1 MIPVV
6 AHSVNPYLP
15 NSGSWIYNQIRFLE
29 SFRPIV
35 LTKRT
40 ENLDQFPIARIY
52 SVYGQPF
59 LRRNLEKAL
68 ARVRNAPFRT
78 HRDALRR
85 EGAVLLHSHFADMA
99 IRNIPLAK
107 EAGIPHVAS
116 FYGSDIWARAGDRHF
131 RKDFDRLSRSA
142 SLFLV
147 EGPAM
152 ADKVI
157 GLGAPERIVRVL
169 RLGIDTSVIPFFP
182 RSPDADG
189 RVVVLMAGRPV
200 EKKGHWYGLL
210 AFERICRDFPH
221 VVLRM
226 IIGGRTPGENEHV
239 LRMRR
244 FIEEKGITDKVEW
257 CGFLSYDR
265 YLDAIRS
272 AHIFLQPSVH
282 AEDGDA
288 EGGAPVTITELSASG
303 MPVVATKHC
312 DIPQIVLDGRSGLLA
327 EERDVDGLAAL
338 LARIC
343 ASPQTWEAM
352 GRTGR
357 AHVEERFDIRKQVR
371 ELERSYEECR
381 KASG

>member
-1 MIPVV
+1 
-6 AHSVNPYLP
+6 
-15 NSGSWIYNQIRFLE
+15 
-29 SFRPIV
+29 
-35 LTKRT
+35 
-40 ENLDQFPIARIY
+40 
-52 SVYGQPF
+52 
-59 LRRNLEKAL
+59 
-68 ARVRNAPFRT
+68 
-78 HRDALRR
+78 
-85 EGAVLLHSHFADMA
+85 MA

-116 FYGSDIWARAGDRHF
+116 FYGSDIWARVRDRRF
-131 RKDFDRLSRSA
+131 REGFEKLSRSA

-152 ADKVI
+152 ADKVL

-169 RLGIDTSVIPFFP
+169 RLGIDISVIPFFP
-182 RSPDADG
+182 RSPDAGG

-226 IIGGRTPGENEHV
+226 IIGGRTPRENDHI

-244 FIEEKGITDKVEW
+244 FIEEKGIVDKVEW
-257 CGFLSYDR
+257 YGFLSYDR
-265 YLDAIRS
+265 YLEAIRS
-272 AHIFLQPSVH
+272 AHIFLQPSVQ

-343 ASPQTWEAM
+343 ASPQTWETM
-352 GRTGR
+352 GRAGR

-371 ELERSYEECR
+371 ELERMYEECR
-381 KASG
+381 KSSG

>member
-15 NSGSWIYNQIRFLE
+15 NSGSWIYHQIRFLE

-40 ENLDQFPIARIY
+40 ENLDQFPIAPIY

-59 LRRNLEKAL
+59 LPRNLEKAL
-68 ARVRNAPFRT
+68 ARMRNAPFRT

-85 EGAVLLHSHFADMA
+85 EGAVLVHSHFADMA

-116 FYGSDIWARAGDRHF
+116 FYGSDIWARARDRRF
-131 RKDFDRLSRSA
+131 REGFETLSRSA

-152 ADKVI
+152 ADKVL

-169 RLGIDTSVIPFFP
+169 RLGIDISVIPFFP
-182 RSPDADG
+182 RSPDAGG

-221 VVLRM
+221 AVLRM
-226 IIGGRTPGENEHV
+226 IIGGRTP
-239 LRMRR
+239 R
-244 FIEEKGITDKVEW
+244 EKINPAD
-257 CGFLSYDR
+257 
-265 YLDAIRS
+265 
-272 AHIFLQPSVH
+272 
-282 AEDGDA
+282 
-288 EGGAPVTITELSASG
+288 APVHRG
-303 MPVVATKHC
+303 KGDRRQGRVVWF
-312 DIPQIVLDGRSGLLA
+312 PFV
-327 EERDVDGLAAL
+327 
-338 LARIC
+338 
-343 ASPQTWEAM
+343 
-352 GRTGR
+352 
-357 AHVEERFDIRKQVR
+357 
-371 ELERSYEECR
+371 
-381 KASG
+381 

>member
-15 NSGSWIYNQIRFLE
+15 GSGSWIYHQIRFLE
-29 SFRPIV
+29 SFRPVV

-40 ENLDQFPIARIY
+40 ENLDQFPIAPVY

-68 ARVRNAPFRT
+68 VLVRGAPFRI

-99 IRNIPLAK
+99 IRNIRLAK

-116 FYGSDIWARAGDRHF
+116 FYGSDIWARARDGHF
-131 RKDFDRLSRSA
+131 REGFDKLSRSA
-142 SLFLV
+142 SLILV

-152 ADKVI
+152 ADKVL
-157 GLGAPERIVRVL
+157 GLGAPERIVKVL
-169 RLGIDTSVIPFFP
+169 RLGIDTTAIPFLP
-182 RSPDADG
+182 RSPDPDG
-189 RVVVLMAGRPV
+189 RIVVLMAGRPV

-210 AFERICRDFPH
+210 AFERICRDFPQ

-226 IIGGRTPGENEHV
+226 IIGGRTPRENEHV

-244 FIEEKGITDKVEW
+244 FIEEKGIVDRVEW
-257 CGFLSYDR
+257 RGFLPYDR
-265 YLDAIRS
+265 YLEAIRS
-272 AHIFLQPSVH
+272 AHIFLQPSVL

-303 MPVVATKHC
+303 MPVVATRHC

-327 EERDVDGLAAL
+327 DERDVDGLAAL

-352 GRTGR
+352 GRAGR

-371 ELERSYEECR
+371 ELERLYEESR
-381 KASG
+381 KASA

>member
-15 NSGSWIYNQIRFLE
+15 NSGSWIYHQIRFLE

-40 ENLDQFPIARIY
+40 ENLDQFPIAHIY

-68 ARVRNAPFRT
+68 ARLRNAPFRT

-116 FYGSDIWARAGDRHF
+116 FYGSDIWARERDRHF
-131 RKDFDRLSRSA
+131 REDFDKLSRSA

-169 RLGIDTSVIPFFP
+169 RLGIDISVIPFFP
-182 RSPDADG
+182 RSPDVGG
-189 RVVVLMAGRPV
+189 RVVILMAGRPV
-200 EKKGHWYGLL
+200 EKKGHRDGLL

-226 IIGGRTPGENEHV
+226 IIGGRTPRENEHV

-265 YLDAIRS
+265 YLEAIRS

-343 ASPQTWEAM
+343 ASPQTWESM
-352 GRTGR
+352 GRAGR
-357 AHVEERFDIRKQVR
+357 AHVEDRFDIRKQVR

>member
-15 NSGSWIYNQIRFLE
+15 NSGSWIYHQIRFLE

-35 LTKRT
+35 LAKRT

-52 SVYGQPF
+52 SVSGQPF

-68 ARVRNAPFRT
+68 ARVRTAPFRI

-116 FYGSDIWARAGDRHF
+116 FYGSDIWARARDRHF
-131 RKDFDRLSRSA
+131 REGFDKLSRSA

-152 ADKVI
+152 ADKVL
-157 GLGAPERIVRVL
+157 GLGAPERIVKVL
-169 RLGIDTSVIPFFP
+169 RLGIDTTAIPFLP
-182 RSPDADG
+182 RSPDPDG

-226 IIGGRTPGENEHV
+226 IIGGRTPRENEHV

-244 FIEEKGITDKVEW
+244 FIEDKGIVDKVEW

-265 YLDAIRS
+265 YLEAIRS
-272 AHIFLQPSVH
+272 AHIFLQPSVL

-303 MPVVATKHC
+303 MPVVATRHC

-327 EERDVDGLAAL
+327 EERDVDGLATL

-343 ASPQTWEAM
+343 ASPQTWEGM
-352 GRTGR
+352 GRAGR

-371 ELERSYEECR
+371 DLERSYEECR

>member
-15 NSGSWIYNQIRFLE
+15 NSGSWIYHQIRFLE

-40 ENLDQFPIARIY
+40 ENLDQFPIAHIY

-68 ARVRNAPFRT
+68 ARLRNAPFRT

-116 FYGSDIWARAGDRHF
+116 FYGSDIWARERDRHF
-131 RKDFDRLSRSA
+131 REDFDKLSRSA

-169 RLGIDTSVIPFFP
+169 RLGIDISVIPFFP
-182 RSPDADG
+182 RSPDVGG
-189 RVVVLMAGRPV
+189 RVVILMAGRPV
-200 EKKGHWYGLL
+200 EKKGHWDGLL

-226 IIGGRTPGENEHV
+226 IIGGRTPRENEHV

-265 YLDAIRS
+265 YLEAIRS

-343 ASPQTWEAM
+343 ASPQTWESM
-352 GRTGR
+352 GRAGR
-357 AHVEERFDIRKQVR
+357 AHVEDRFDIRKQVR

>member
-40 ENLDQFPIARIY
+40 ENLDQFPIAPIY

-68 ARVRNAPFRT
+68 ARVRTAPFRI

-85 EGAVLLHSHFADMA
+85 EGAVLLHSHFADTA

-116 FYGSDIWARAGDRHF
+116 FYGSDIWARARDRHF
-131 RKDFDRLSRSA
+131 LEGFDRLSRSV

-152 ADKVI
+152 ADKVL
-157 GLGAPERIVRVL
+157 GLGAPERIVKVL
-169 RLGIDTSVIPFFP
+169 RLGIDTTAIPFLP
-182 RSPDADG
+182 RSPDPDG
-189 RVVVLMAGRPV
+189 GVVVLMAGRPV

-210 AFERICRDFPH
+210 AFERICRDFPR

-226 IIGGRTPGENEHV
+226 IIGGRTPHENEHV
-239 LRMRR
+239 SRMRR
-244 FIEEKGITDKVEW
+244 FIEENGIVDKVEW

-265 YLDAIRS
+265 YLEAIRS
-272 AHIFLQPSVH
+272 AHIFLQPSVL

-303 MPVVATKHC
+303 MPVVATRHC

-327 EERDVDGLAAL
+327 EERDVDGLATL

-352 GRTGR
+352 GRAGR
-357 AHVEERFDIRKQVR
+357 AHVEKNFDIRKQVK
-371 ELERSYEECR
+371 ELERLYEECR
-381 KASG
+381 KSSG

>member
-15 NSGSWIYNQIRFLE
+15 NSGSWIYHQIRFLE

-40 ENLDQFPIARIY
+40 ENLDQFPIAPVY

-68 ARVRNAPFRT
+68 ARVRTAPFQI
-78 HRDALRR
+78 HRNALRR
-85 EGAVLLHSHFADMA
+85 EGAVLVHSHFADMA

-116 FYGSDIWARAGDRHF
+116 FYGSDIWARARDRRF
-131 RKDFDRLSRSA
+131 REGFEKLSRSA

-152 ADKVI
+152 ADKVL

-169 RLGIDTSVIPFFP
+169 RLGIDISVIPFFP
-182 RSPDADG
+182 RSPDAGG

-226 IIGGRTPGENEHV
+226 IIGGRTPRENDHI

-244 FIEEKGITDKVEW
+244 FIEEKGIVDKVEW

-265 YLDAIRS
+265 YLEAIRS
-272 AHIFLQPSVH
+272 AHIFLQPSVQ

-327 EERDVDGLAAL
+327 EERDVEGLAAL

-343 ASPQTWEAM
+343 ASPQTWETM
-352 GRTGR
+352 GRAGR

-371 ELERSYEECR
+371 ELERMYEECR
-381 KASG
+381 KSSG

>member
-15 NSGSWIYNQIRFLE
+15 NSGSWIYHQIRFLE

-40 ENLDQFPIARIY
+40 ENLDQFPISPIY
-52 SVYGQPF
+52 SVNGQPF
-59 LRRNLEKAL
+59 LRRNLEKAF
-68 ARVRNAPFRT
+68 ARVGSAPFRT

-85 EGAVLLHSHFADMA
+85 EYAVLLHSHFADMA

-116 FYGSDIWARAGDRHF
+116 FYGSDIWARARDRRF
-131 RKDFDRLSRSA
+131 REGFGKLSRSA

-152 ADKVI
+152 ADKVLD
-157 GLGAPERIVRVL
+157 LGAPGRIVKVL
-169 RLGIDTSVIPFFP
+169 RLGIDTTAIPFFP
-182 RSPDADG
+182 RSPDPDG

-221 VVLRM
+221 VVLRL
-226 IIGGRTPGENEHV
+226 IIGGRSPRENEQV

-244 FIEEKGITDKVEW
+244 FIGEKGIVDKVEW

-272 AHIFLQPSVH
+272 AHIFLQPSVL

-303 MPVVATKHC
+303 MPVVATRHC

-327 EERDVDGLAAL
+327 EERDVDGLATL
-338 LARIC
+338 LARLC
-343 ASPQTWEAM
+343 DSPQTWEGM
-352 GRTGR
+352 GRAGR
-357 AHVEERFDIRKQVR
+357 AHVEDRFDIRKQVR
-371 ELERSYEECR
+371 ELERLYEKCR
-381 KASG
+381 KGSE

>member
-15 NSGSWIYNQIRFLE
+15 NSGSWIYHQIRFLE

-40 ENLDQFPIARIY
+40 ENLDQFPIAPIY

-59 LRRNLEKAL
+59 LLRNLEKAL
-68 ARVRNAPFRT
+68 ARMRNGPFRT

-85 EGAVLLHSHFADMA
+85 EGAVLVHSHFADMA

-116 FYGSDIWARAGDRHF
+116 FYGSDIWARARDRRF
-131 RKDFDRLSRSA
+131 REGFEKLSRSA

-152 ADKVI
+152 AHKVL

-169 RLGIDTSVIPFFP
+169 RLGIDISVIPFFP
-182 RSPDADG
+182 RSPDAGG

-226 IIGGRTPGENEHV
+226 IIGGRTPRENDHI

-244 FIEEKGITDKVEW
+244 FIEEKGIVDKVEW

-265 YLDAIRS
+265 YLEAIRS
-272 AHIFLQPSVH
+272 AHIFLQPSVQ

-343 ASPQTWEAM
+343 ASPQTWETM
-352 GRTGR
+352 GRAGR
-357 AHVEERFDIRKQVR
+357 AHVEDRFDIRRQVR
-371 ELERSYEECR
+371 ELERMYEECR

>member
-131 RKDFDRLSRSA
+131 REDFDRLSRSA

-226 IIGGRTPGENEHV
+226 IIGGRTPRENEHV

-265 YLDAIRS
+265 YLEAIRS

>member
-131 RKDFDRLSRSA
+131 REDFDRLSRSA

>member
-15 NSGSWIYNQIRFLE
+15 NSGSWIYHQIRFLE

-40 ENLDQFPIARIY
+40 ENLDQFPIAPIY

-68 ARVRNAPFRT
+68 ARARTAPFRI
-78 HRDALRR
+78 HREALRR

-116 FYGSDIWARAGDRHF
+116 FYGSDVWARARDRRF
-131 RKDFDRLSRSA
+131 QEAFDKLSRTA
-142 SLFLV
+142 SLYLV

-152 ADKVI
+152 AEKVL
-157 GLGAPERIVRVL
+157 GLGAPERIVKVL
-169 RLGIDTSVIPFFP
+169 RLGIDTTAIPFLP
-182 RSPDADG
+182 RSPDPDG

-221 VVLRM
+221 VLLRM
-226 IIGGRTPGENEHV
+226 IIGGRTSRENEQV

-244 FIEEKGITDKVEW
+244 FIEENGIVDRVEW

-265 YLDAIRS
+265 YLEAIRS
-272 AHIFLQPSVH
+272 AHIFLQPSVL

-303 MPVVATKHC
+303 MPVVATRHC

-327 EERDVDGLAAL
+327 EERDVDGLATL
-338 LARIC
+338 LAKIC
-343 ASPQTWEAM
+343 ASPQTWDAM
-352 GRTGR
+352 GRVGR
-357 AHVEERFDIRKQVR
+357 AHVEERFDIRTQVL

>member
-1 MIPVV
+1 MIPAV

-131 RKDFDRLSRSA
+131 REDFDRLSRSA

-226 IIGGRTPGENEHV
+226 IIGGRTPRENEHV

-265 YLDAIRS
+265 YLESIRS

>member
-15 NSGSWIYNQIRFLE
+15 NSGSWIYHQIRFLE

-40 ENLDQFPIARIY
+40 ENLDQFPVAPIY

-68 ARVRNAPFRT
+68 ARVRTAPFRI

-85 EGAVLLHSHFADMA
+85 ESAVLLHSHFADMA

-116 FYGSDIWARAGDRHF
+116 FYGSDIWARARDGRF
-131 RKDFDRLSRSA
+131 REGFDKLSRSA

-152 ADKVI
+152 AEKVL
-157 GLGAPERIVRVL
+157 GLGAPERIVKVL
-169 RLGIDTSVIPFFP
+169 RLGIDTTAIPFLP
-182 RSPDADG
+182 RSPDPDG

-226 IIGGRTPGENEHV
+226 IIGGRTPQENEHV

-244 FIEEKGITDKVEW
+244 FIEENGIVDKVEW

-265 YLDAIRS
+265 YLEAIRS
-272 AHIFLQPSVH
+272 AHIFLQPSVL

-303 MPVVATKHC
+303 MPVVATRHC

-327 EERDVDGLAAL
+327 EERDVDGLATL

-343 ASPQTWEAM
+343 ASPQAWEAM

-357 AHVEERFDIRKQVR
+357 SHVEKKFDIRKQVK
-371 ELERSYEECR
+371 ELERLYEECR
-381 KASG
+381 KSSG

>member
-15 NSGSWIYNQIRFLE
+15 NSGSWIYHQIRFLE

-40 ENLDQFPIARIY
+40 ENLDQFPIAPIY

-59 LRRNLEKAL
+59 LRRSLEKAV
-68 ARVRNAPFRT
+68 ARARTAPFRI

-116 FYGSDIWARAGDRHF
+116 FYGSDIWARARDRRF
-131 RKDFDRLSRSA
+131 LEDFARLCRSA

-152 ADKVI
+152 ADKVL
-157 GLGAPERIVRVL
+157 GLGAPERIVKVL
-169 RLGIDTSVIPFFP
+169 RLGIDTTAIPFLP
-182 RSPDADG
+182 RSPDPDG

-210 AFERICRDFPH
+210 AFERICRDVPH

-226 IIGGRTPGENEHV
+226 IIGGRTPRENEHIS
-239 LRMRR
+239 RMRR
-244 FIEEKGITDKVEW
+244 FIEEKGIVDRVEW

-265 YLDAIRS
+265 YLEAIRS
-272 AHIFLQPSVH
+272 AHIFLQPSVQ
-282 AEDGDA
+282 ADDGDA

-303 MPVVATKHC
+303 MPVVATRHC

-327 EERDVDGLAAL
+327 EEKDVGGLAAL

-352 GRTGR
+352 GRAGR
-357 AHVEERFDIRKQVR
+357 AHVEKEFDIRKQVKA
-371 ELERSYEECR
+371 LERLYEACR

>member
-15 NSGSWIYNQIRFLE
+15 NSGSWIYHQIRFLE

-40 ENLDQFPIARIY
+40 ENLDQFPIDPIY

-68 ARVRNAPFRT
+68 ARARAAPFRI

-99 IRNIPLAK
+99 IRNIPLAL

-116 FYGSDIWARAGDRHF
+116 FYGSDIWARVKDRRF
-131 RKDFDRLSRSA
+131 LEDFERLCRSA

-152 ADKVI
+152 AEKVL
-157 GLGAPERIVRVL
+157 GLGAPERIVKVL
-169 RLGIDTSVIPFFP
+169 RLGIDTTVIPFLP
-182 RSPDADG
+182 RSPDPDG

-210 AFERICRDFPH
+210 AFERICRELPK

-226 IIGGRTPGENEHV
+226 IIGGRTTRENEQIA
-239 LRMRR
+239 RMRR
-244 FIEEKGITDKVEW
+244 FIEEKGIGDRVEW
-257 CGFLSYDR
+257 SGFLSYDR
-265 YLDAIRS
+265 YLEAIRS
-272 AHIFLQPSVH
+272 AHIFLQPSVL

-303 MPVVATKHC
+303 MPVVATRHC
-312 DIPQIVLDGRSGLLA
+312 DIPQIVIDGESGLLA
-327 EERDVDGLAAL
+327 AERDVDGLAAL
-338 LARIC
+338 LSRIC
-343 ASPQTWEAM
+343 ASPEIWESM
-352 GRTGR
+352 GRAGR

-371 ELERSYEECR
+371 ELERWYTASL

>member
-15 NSGSWIYNQIRFLE
+15 NSGSWIYHQIRFLE

-40 ENLDQFPIARIY
+40 ENLDQFPAARIY

-68 ARVRNAPFRT
+68 ARVGSTPFRI
-78 HRDALRR
+78 HREALRR
-85 EGAVLLHSHFADMA
+85 EGAELLHSHFADMA

-116 FYGSDIWARAGDRHF
+116 FYGSDIWARARESRF
-131 RKDFDRLSRSA
+131 REGFERLCRSA

-152 ADKVI
+152 ADKVL
-157 GLGAPERIVRVL
+157 GLGAPERIVKVL
-169 RLGIDTSVIPFFP
+169 RLGIDTTAIPFLP
-182 RSPDADG
+182 RRPDPDG

-226 IIGGRTPGENEHV
+226 IIGGRTPRENEHV

-244 FIEEKGITDKVEW
+244 FIEEKGIVDKVEW

-265 YLDAIRS
+265 YLESIRS
-272 AHIFLQPSVH
+272 AHIFLQPSVL

-303 MPVVATKHC
+303 MPVVATRHC
-312 DIPQIVLDGRSGLLA
+312 DIPQVVLDGRSGLLA
-327 EERDVDGLAAL
+327 EERDVDGLATL

-343 ASPQTWEAM
+343 ASPQTWEGM
-352 GRTGR
+352 GRAGR
-357 AHVEERFDIRKQVR
+357 AHVEDRFDIRKQVR
-371 ELERSYEECR
+371 DLERSYEECR

>member
-1 MIPVV
+1 MIPVA

-15 NSGSWIYNQIRFLE
+15 NSGSWIYHQIRFLE

-40 ENLDQFPIARIY
+40 ENLDQFPIAPIY
-52 SVYGQPF
+52 SVSGQPF

-68 ARVRNAPFRT
+68 ARARVTPFRT

-99 IRNIPLAK
+99 IRNIPLAR

-116 FYGSDIWARAGDRHF
+116 FYGSDIWAKARDGHF
-131 RKDFDRLSRSA
+131 REGFDRLTRSA

-157 GLGAPERIVRVL
+157 GLGAPERNVRVL
-169 RLGIDTSVIPFFP
+169 RLGIDLTAIPFLP
-182 RSPDADG
+182 RSPDPDG

-210 AFERICRDFPH
+210 AFERICREFPH

-226 IIGGRTPGENEHV
+226 IIGGRTPRENEQV

-244 FIEEKGITDKVEW
+244 FIEEKGIAGKVEW
-257 CGFLSYDR
+257 CGFLPYGR
-265 YLDAIRS
+265 YLEAVRS
-272 AHIFLQPSVH
+272 AHIFLQPSVL

-303 MPVVATKHC
+303 MPVVATRHC

-327 EERDVDGLAAL
+327 GERDVDGLAAL
-338 LARIC
+338 LAKVC
-343 ASPQTWEAM
+343 VSPQTWEAM
-352 GRTGR
+352 GRAGR
-357 AHVEERFDIRKQVR
+357 AHVEERFDIRMQVR
-371 ELERSYEECR
+371 ELERLYEECR
-381 KASG
+381 KATG

>member
-6 AHSVNPYLP
+6 AHSVNPFLP
-15 NSGSWIYNQIRFLE
+15 NSGSWIYHQIRFLE
-29 SFRPIV
+29 SFRPII

-40 ENLDQFPIARIY
+40 ENLDQFPIAPIY

-59 LRRNLEKAL
+59 LRRNLERAL
-68 ARVRNAPFRT
+68 ALVRTAPFRI

-85 EGAVLLHSHFADMA
+85 EDAVLLHSHFADTA

-116 FYGSDIWARAGDRHF
+116 FYGSDIWAQAGDGHF
-131 RKDFDRLSRSA
+131 REGFDRLSRSA

-152 ADKVI
+152 AEKVLR
-157 GLGAPERIVRVL
+157 LGAPERIVRVL
-169 RLGIDTSVIPFFP
+169 RLGIDTTAIPFLP
-182 RSPDADG
+182 RSPDPDG

-221 VVLRM
+221 AVLRM
-226 IIGGRTPGENEHV
+226 IIGGRTPRENEHIV
-239 LRMRR
+239 LMRR
-244 FIEEKGITDKVEW
+244 FIEQKGIVDRVEW
-257 CGFLSYDR
+257 SGFLSYDR
-265 YLDAIRS
+265 YLEAIRS
-272 AHIFLQPSVH
+272 AHIFLQPSVM

-303 MPVVATKHC
+303 MPVVATRHC

-327 EERDVDGLAAL
+327 AERDVEELAAL
-338 LARIC
+338 LARVC
-343 ASPQTWEAM
+343 ASPQDWEAM
-352 GRTGR
+352 GRAGR
-357 AHVEERFDIRKQVR
+357 AHVEKGFDIRKQVK
-371 ELERSYEECR
+371 ELERLYEECR
-381 KASG
+381 KASA

>member
-15 NSGSWIYNQIRFLE
+15 NSGSWIYHQIRFLE

-40 ENLDQFPIARIY
+40 ENLDQFPIAPIY

-68 ARVRNAPFRT
+68 ARARTAPFRI
-78 HRDALRR
+78 HRETLRR

-116 FYGSDIWARAGDRHF
+116 FYGSDVWARARDRRF
-131 RKDFDRLSRSA
+131 REAFDKLSRTA
-142 SLFLV
+142 SLYLV

-152 ADKVI
+152 AEKVL
-157 GLGAPERIVRVL
+157 GLGAPERIVKVL
-169 RLGIDTSVIPFFP
+169 RLGIDTTAIPFLP
-182 RSPDADG
+182 RSPDPDG

-221 VVLRM
+221 VLLRM
-226 IIGGRTPGENEHV
+226 IIGGRTSRENEQV

-244 FIEEKGITDKVEW
+244 FIEENGIVDRVEW

-265 YLDAIRS
+265 YLEAIRS
-272 AHIFLQPSVH
+272 AHIFLQPSVL

-303 MPVVATKHC
+303 MPVVATRHC

-327 EERDVDGLAAL
+327 EERDVDGLATL
-338 LARIC
+338 LAKIC
-343 ASPQTWEAM
+343 ASPQTWDAM
-352 GRTGR
+352 GRVGR
-357 AHVEERFDIRKQVR
+357 AHVEERFDIRTQVL

>member
-15 NSGSWIYNQIRFLE
+15 NSGSWIYHQIRFLE

-40 ENLDQFPIARIY
+40 ENLDQFPIAPIY

-68 ARVRNAPFRT
+68 ARVRAAPFRI

-116 FYGSDIWARAGDRHF
+116 FYGSDIWARARDRRF
-131 RKDFDRLSRSA
+131 LEEFDRLSRSA

-152 ADKVI
+152 AEKVI
-157 GLGAPERIVRVL
+157 GLGAPEGIVKVL
-169 RLGIDTSVIPFFP
+169 RLGIDTTVIPFLP
-182 RSPDADG
+182 RSPDPDG

-226 IIGGRTPGENEHV
+226 IIGGRTARENEHI

-244 FIEEKGITDKVEW
+244 FIEEKGIVGKVEW

-265 YLDAIRS
+265 YLEAIRS
-272 AHIFLQPSVH
+272 AHIFLQPSVL

-303 MPVVATKHC
+303 MPVVATRHC

-327 EERDVDGLAAL
+327 GERDVDGLATV

-352 GRTGR
+352 GRAGR

-371 ELERSYEECR
+371 DLERSYEECR

>member
-6 AHSVNPYLP
+6 AHSVNPFLP
-15 NSGSWIYNQIRFLE
+15 NSGSWIYHQIRFLE
-29 SFRPIV
+29 SFRPII

-40 ENLDQFPIARIY
+40 ENLDQFPIAPIY
-52 SVYGQPF
+52 SVYGQLF
-59 LRRNLEKAL
+59 LRRNLERAL
-68 ARVRNAPFRT
+68 ALVRTAPFRI

-85 EGAVLLHSHFADMA
+85 EDAVLLHSHFADTA

-116 FYGSDIWARAGDRHF
+116 FYGSDIWAQAGDGHF
-131 RKDFDRLSRSA
+131 REGFDRLSRSA

-152 ADKVI
+152 AEKVL

-169 RLGIDTSVIPFFP
+169 RLGIDTTAIPFLP
-182 RSPDADG
+182 RSPDPDG

-221 VVLRM
+221 AVLRM
-226 IIGGRTPGENEHV
+226 IIGGRTPRENEHIV
-239 LRMRR
+239 LMRR
-244 FIEEKGITDKVEW
+244 FIEQKGIVDRVEW
-257 CGFLSYDR
+257 SGFLSYDR
-265 YLDAIRS
+265 YLEAIRS
-272 AHIFLQPSVH
+272 AHIFLQPSVM

-303 MPVVATKHC
+303 MPVVATRHC

-327 EERDVDGLAAL
+327 AERDVEELAAL
-338 LARIC
+338 LARVC
-343 ASPQTWEAM
+343 ASPQDWEAM
-352 GRTGR
+352 GRAGR
-357 AHVEERFDIRKQVR
+357 AHVEKGFDIRKQVK
-371 ELERSYEECR
+371 ELERLYEECR
-381 KASG
+381 KASA

>member
-1 MIPVV
+1 MLPVV

-15 NSGSWIYNQIRFLE
+15 NSGTWIYNQIRFLE

-35 LTKRT
+35 LAKRT
-40 ENLDQFPIARIY
+40 ENLDQFPVARLY
-52 SVYGQPF
+52 SVYGLPF
-59 LRRNLEKAL
+59 LRRNLEKAV
-68 ARVRNAPFRT
+68 ARMRSAPFRI
-78 HRDALRR
+78 HREALRR
-85 EGAVLLHSHFADMA
+85 EGAVLLHSHFADTA

-116 FYGSDIWARAGDRHF
+116 FYGSDIWARAKDGHF
-131 RKDFDRLSRSA
+131 MEGFDKLSGSA

-152 ADKVI
+152 ADKVLR
-157 GLGAPERIVRVL
+157 LGAAERIVRVL
-169 RLGIDTSVIPFFP
+169 RLGIDLSAIPFIP
-182 RSPDADG
+182 RVPGAGG

-210 AFERICRDFPH
+210 AFERICRDFPN
-221 VVLRM
+221 VALRM
-226 IIGGRTPGENEHV
+226 IIGGRTPRENEHV
-239 LRMRR
+239 SRMRR
-244 FIEEKGITDKVEW
+244 FIAKKGIVDRVEW
-257 CGFLSYDR
+257 CGFLPYDR
-265 YLDAIRS
+265 YLEAIRS

-303 MPVVATKHC
+303 MPIVATKHC
-312 DIPQIVLDGRSGLLA
+312 DIPQVVLDGRSGLLA
-327 EERDVDGLAAL
+327 EERSVDGLADL
-338 LARIC
+338 LARVC
-343 ASPQTWEAM
+343 GSPRSWEAM
-352 GRTGR
+352 GRAGR

-381 KASG
+381 KASP